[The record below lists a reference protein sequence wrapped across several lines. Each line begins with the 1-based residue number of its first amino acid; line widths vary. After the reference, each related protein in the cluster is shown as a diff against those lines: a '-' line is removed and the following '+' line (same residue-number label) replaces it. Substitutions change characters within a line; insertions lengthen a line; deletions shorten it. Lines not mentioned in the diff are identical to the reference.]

1 MFHLPTVYSTFHHI
15 CIIVIDI
22 HIYVYIYIYICIYI
36 YIYIY
41 IIVIDIKKITA
52 TKVCYMKSHVDT
64 IFR

>member
-1 MFHLPTVYSTFHHI
+1 MY
-15 CIIVIDI
+15 I
-22 HIYVYIYIYICIYI
+22 HIYI